1 MSVTSPTIVE
11 DAAARW
17 TAHFRDQPLA
27 ALDGALTGRA
37 HLGAFNTL
45 PPAVALGQLI
55 AHPERTLD
63 PVLLRWLRERWGQVE
78 RPGLRPRR
86 YAEALAEALRAVDML
101 GLSECREWLRQRAP
115 SDYRWLRALQVGGPA
130 TPLDALLATLA
141 TVQPDRAL
149 ESFWLRLSRLEGQT
163 PLEHGRTALTGLR
176 LLPAADPSRP
186 APPTA
191 LFGGLIHFAEG
202 LARRGAGPDALHEE
216 LRYFCALQSLTPAA
230 LGRHLRKALDQRL
243 GDQSRG
249 LNKDARA
256 WLEAAAPTA
265 FKKSTPGSGQVVEQ
279 SPMPAETNEVV
290 NRIRREGLDK
300 ARGPLNNLIRGHRQ
314 YYERTGDGF
323 YLARVFNRLSGTV
336 RGFDPQLAR
345 DLAHESLRLEPSDV
359 HGWGALGLALDAAGD
374 WTRARAVFW
383 HARRRFPHNP
393 FAHNQLG
400 QVLLRH
406 GEDAAALLAYAEAVR
421 RFPRN
426 PVAVAGYGHALLELE
441 GPEAARPVLRAGV
454 QTHPDHLPLRS
465 DYTEA
470 LIEAGELTEAEQ
482 QLETSRRIHARSSGR
497 HDPKLDQLAHRL
509 DLARTGHFQNLSILR
524 QDPALGPAGELA
536 ALSDITGSSLV
547 HAPALGESTLFRHA
561 GELARA
567 DQAIQQLP
575 ASPERDAEQGLWI
588 AGKDGWGVA
597 ADWWR
602 ARAAYEPVTRI
613 HALRSRQ
620 RSGEP
625 LDWPRL
631 TWDLPQ
637 YDPIIRSLS
646 GQDLPELSI
655 LEEDPE
661 DRKRD
666 AWLYTEI
673 ASGTVRRDEAEEDWL
688 AAAQII

>member
-176 LLPAADPSRP
+176 LLPPADPSRP
-186 APPTA
+186 APSTA

-230 LGRHLRKALDQRL
+230 LGRHLRKALDRRL
-243 GDQSRG
+243 VDRSRS
-249 LNKDARA
+249 LNEDARA

-265 FKKSTPGSGQVVEQ
+265 FKKSGPGSGQVVEQ

-300 ARGPLNNLIRGHRQ
+300 ARGPLNNLITRHRQ
-314 YYERTGDGF
+314 YYERTGDSF

-336 RGFDPQLAR
+336 RGFDHQLAR
-345 DLAHESLRLEPSDV
+345 DLSHEALRLEPSN
-359 HGWGALGLALDAAGD
+359 HNNWAALGLALDAAGD
-374 WTRARAVFW
+374 WTRTRAVFW

-393 FAHNQLG
+393 FAHTQLG
-400 QVLLRH
+400 QALLRH

-441 GPEAARPVLRAGV
+441 GPEAARPVLRDGIQAY
-454 QTHPDHLPLRS
+454 PEDLPLRN

-470 LIEAGELTEAEQ
+470 LIQAGDLAEAEQ
-482 QLETSRRIHARSSGR
+482 QLETSRRIDARSGG
-497 HDPKLDQLAHRL
+497 HDPQLDRLAERL
-509 DLARTGHFQNLSILR
+509 EQARAGHLPERNR
-524 QDPALGPAGELA
+524 QEPALGPAGELA
-536 ALSDITGSSLV
+536 ALSDIAGSGLV

-575 ASPERDAEQGLWI
+575 AGPERDAEQGLWI
-588 AGKDGWGVA
+588 AKNHGWEVA
-597 ADWWR
+597 ADWWQ
-602 ARAAYEPVTRI
+602 ARTTYEPVTRI

-620 RSGEP
+620 RSGET
-625 LDWPRL
+625 LDWTPL

-646 GQDLPELSI
+646 GQDIPELSI